1 MLCVKGDFHG
11 LPAVQASS
19 FSLDKAEAEET
30 GRQIDQG
37 ALMNKSSPLSGK
49 PIYLSSDVSV
59 EIRLTHARL
68 SISGTIWN
76 KSGTDAISCGQVV
89 DEIRDRFKDSP
100 NIVRLC
106 QIWDLYHLNDM
117 RAGSPRQMAFLKSI
131 DPDKTPK
138 RVTDYYTLASKAL
151 ADAGL
156 NPDQEYIHEGQPY
169 KYGKA
174 WLMEEIPGEVLTEL
188 RSVVSALE
196 SIAPQVK
203 NLAERNGISI
213 ECLPVHSN
221 PNMEDSS
228 RANNWSVKLAMKG
241 KTLSTFFSMGKAH
254 VDKSGKPRKPT
265 AIEVLGG
272 LGMDARF
279 SEEDLEEFCACMDL
293 DSDSNKARQM
303 HDRLR
308 EHGAELRKFL
318 GDDLYE
324 ELVSEA

>member
-11 LPAVQASS
+11 LPTVQASS
-19 FSLDKAEAEET
+19 FSLDKAEAEEAY
-30 GRQIDQG
+30 RQIDQG
-37 ALMNKSSPLSGK
+37 ALMNKSSPLSAK

-68 SISGTIWN
+68 SISGTVWN

-174 WLMEEIPGEVLTEL
+174 WLMEEIPGEVLAEL
-188 RSVVSALE
+188 RSIVSALE
-196 SIAPQVK
+196 STAPQVK

-228 RANNWSVKLAMKG
+228 WANNWSVRLAMKG
-241 KTLSTFFSMGKAH
+241 KTLSAFFSMGKAH
-254 VDKSGKPRKPT
+254 VDKSGKPRNPT
-265 AIEVLGG
+265 AIGVLGG
-272 LGMDARF
+272 LGTDARLA
-279 SEEDLEEFCACMDL
+279 EESFYDFCDNLGL
-293 DSDSNKARQM
+293 DSDSTETRRMYDQM
-303 HDRLR
+303 R
-308 EHGAELRKFL
+308 ENGTELRKFL